1 MGDQKSF
8 CGDPLYLIIYV
19 TMKIEI
25 PVLLKL
31 ALIIKQEQ
39 HLFTKSYPNE
49 LV

>member
-25 PVLLKL
+25 LLKL